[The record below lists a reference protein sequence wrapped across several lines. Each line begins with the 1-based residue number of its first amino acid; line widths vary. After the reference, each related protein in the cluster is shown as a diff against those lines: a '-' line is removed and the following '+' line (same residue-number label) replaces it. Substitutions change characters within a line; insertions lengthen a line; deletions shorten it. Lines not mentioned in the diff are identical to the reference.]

1 MKNLYT
7 LGDLEI
13 IDNALNNLA
22 KIFKKVE
29 ETELDRLT
37 IETFYRISE
46 KTRIMIEDLKNET
59 SSR

>member
-7 LGDLEI
+7 LDDLEI
-13 IDNALNNLA
+13 IDNSLNNLA
-22 KIFKKVE
+22 KIFKKIE

-37 IETFYRISE
+37 IETLYRISE

-59 SSR
+59 SSH

>member
-13 IDNALNNLA
+13 IDNSLNNLA
-22 KIFKKVE
+22 KIFKKIE

-37 IETFYRISE
+37 IETLYRISE

-59 SSR
+59 SPH

>member
-13 IDNALNNLA
+13 IDNTLNNMA
-22 KIFKKVE
+22 RIFKKIE

-37 IETFYRISE
+37 IETLYRISE

-59 SSR
+59 SSH

>member
-7 LGDLEI
+7 QSDLEI
-13 IDNALNNLA
+13 IDNVLNNMA
-22 KIFKKVE
+22 KIFKE
-29 ETELDRLT
+29 IETTELDRLT

-46 KTRIMIEDLKNET
+46 KTRIMIEDLKNEA

>member
-22 KIFKKVE
+22 KIYKKVE

>member
-13 IDNALNNLA
+13 IDNSLNNLA
-22 KIFKKVE
+22 KIYKKIE

-59 SSR
+59 LPR

>member
-7 LGDLEI
+7 QSDLEI
-13 IDNALNNLA
+13 IDNVLINMAR
-22 KIFKKVE
+22 IFKE
-29 ETELDRLT
+29 IETTELDSLT
-37 IETFYRISE
+37 IETYYRISE

>member
-7 LGDLEI
+7 QSDLEI
-13 IDNALNNLA
+13 IDNVLNNMA
-22 KIFKKVE
+22 KIFKE
-29 ETELDRLT
+29 IETTELDRLT

-59 SSR
+59 SSL